1 MGKPQKRNDIVAKM
15 ALDLYHQLGS
25 GNAVA
30 KKMDL
35 APRTVYRMLH
45 DAGIHVPG
53 WRDEKPTRRKFSPD
67 KERQV
72 VADYLSGMS
81 LDALEAKHGKGQYAI
96 RAAVRRAG
104 HKLRDHG
111 AQKRRIKEGE
121 AARIALLYRDGL
133 TQTQLATLFGCH
145 QTVISSILKQLNVP
159 TRFYASSGPGS
170 PGWRGG
176 LSKTDGGYVLQYVER
191 PSPFESMIT
200 RSGYVM
206 QHRLVM
212 AMHLGRPLLT
222 SESVHHINGD
232 RTDNRIENLQLRQGN
247 HGTGTVMCCADC
259 GSQRIVH
266 REIE

>member
-15 ALDLYHQLGS
+15 ALELYGQLGS

-53 WRDEKPTRRKFSPD
+53 WKDEKPTRRKFSPE
-67 KERQV
+67 KEQQV

-81 LDALEAKHGKGQYAI
+81 LEGLEAKHGKGQYAI

-111 AQKRRIKEGE
+111 AQRRRIREGE
-121 AARIALLYRDGL
+121 AAKIALLYRDGL
-133 TQTQLATLFGCH
+133 SQTQLATLFGCH

-159 TRFYASSGPGS
+159 TRFYATSGPGS
-170 PGWRGG
+170 SGWRGG
-176 LSKTDGGYVLQYVER
+176 LSKTDGGYILQYVER

-232 RTDNRIENLQLRQGN
+232 RTDNRIENLQLRQGK

-266 REIE
+266 RELE

>member
-15 ALDLYHQLGS
+15 ALELYGKLGS

-35 APRTVYRMLH
+35 APRTVYRMLR
-45 DAGIHVPG
+45 DAGVHVPG
-53 WRDEKPTRRKFSPD
+53 WRDEKPTRRKFSPE
-67 KERQV
+67 KEQQV

-81 LDALEAKHGKGQYAI
+81 LEDLEAKHGKGQYAI

-111 AQKRRIKEGE
+111 AQRRRIREGE

-133 TQTQLATLFGCH
+133 
-145 QTVISSILKQLNVP
+145 
-159 TRFYASSGPGS
+159 
-170 PGWRGG
+170 
-176 LSKTDGGYVLQYVER
+176 SKTDGGYILQYVER

-232 RTDNRIENLQLRQGN
+232 RTDNRIENLQLRQGK

-266 REIE
+266 RELE